1 MGSLGARVS
10 VVAAESR
17 VHCVEGNAIW
27 SLLVPNVGVQLV
39 GDFGVPPRGL
49 DLTRRHGASK
59 GQARWQVD

>member
-1 MGSLGARVS
+1 M
-10 VVAAESR
+10 AAESR

-39 GDFGVPPRGL
+39 GDVVVSPRGL